1 MKNVLTQ
8 FSSIV
13 AKCASLGSA
22 RAEYQSAFQA
32 RHHAIYV
39 DEFGN
44 IKQPESN
51 KLITPNLLLLNQ
63 ENESNPQKQLS
74 NQIDAEKRYVDAI
87 IENYIRQ
94 NKDFRKTHPDKTDLK
109 FTLFIHG
116 GLNTFNSAWGRANLF
131 SSAMLEEGQY
141 PLFIGWNSGPF
152 ANYVD
157 HLFGV
162 RKGERRP
169 ALACFSMPFV
179 LIEDVS
185 RSISHIPV
193 AWYMSVMDPIMVL
206 ESVNSKSERDF
217 QVRMERLKD
226 LQVNVNSNHPFV
238 GVGRSYKT
246 IFNPIKLV
254 TAAFVDGFGAGSW
267 DSMLRRTDLVL
278 SRAKAFEGEINKE
291 TPNNFADTALTMLL
305 KKLEMLQI
313 VQPDGNKYPVRVDLI
328 GHSMGAIVANNI
340 LARHSSLRIDNVV
353 FMGAAARI
361 KDIENGVVPWLL
373 RENNNAKF
381 YNLSLDPYREIS
393 ENTWYDSLPRG
404 SLLHCIDNIFGE
416 INSFKDRTAGGWWNM
431 IRTAEDVFP
440 EKVRQRVYLT
450 RFPIG
455 GEEMGPQK
463 HGEFDEFHF
472 WRRSFWMAECK
483 QRKFQP
489 KL

>member
-1 MKNVLTQ
+1 
-8 FSSIV
+8 
-13 AKCASLGSA
+13 
-22 RAEYQSAFQA
+22 
-32 RHHAIYV
+32 
-39 DEFGN
+39 
-44 IKQPESN
+44 
-51 KLITPNLLLLNQ
+51 
-63 ENESNPQKQLS
+63 
-74 NQIDAEKRYVDAI
+74 
-87 IENYIRQ
+87 
-94 NKDFRKTHPDKTDLK
+94 
-109 FTLFIHG
+109 
-116 GLNTFNSAWGRANLF
+116 
-131 SSAMLEEGQY
+131 
-141 PLFIGWNSGPF
+141 
-152 ANYVD
+152 
-157 HLFGV
+157 
-162 RKGERRP
+162 
-169 ALACFSMPFV
+169 
-179 LIEDVS
+179 
-185 RSISHIPV
+185 
-193 AWYMSVMDPIMVL
+193 
-206 ESVNSKSERDF
+206 
-217 QVRMERLKD
+217 MERLKD

-313 VQPDGNKYPVRVDLI
+313 VQPDGSKYPVRVDLI

-404 SLLHCIDNIFGE
+404 SLLHWIDNIFGE

-440 EKVRQRVYLT
+440 ERVRQRVYLT

-455 GEEMGPQK
+455 GEEMGPQT

-489 KL
+489 KR